1 MKTNQNIM
9 FLTGSWLG
17 GWGNHKKHSWDN
29 CGNVN
34 MDGRLLL
41 NFLSVTIYCVP
52 LFFWR
57 NTLMYLVVKCFMM
70 SEINSQMFL
79 KNMYI
84 KREKSNS
91 AKCQQVLNF
100 GEIHYIIFVTFLQV

>member
-1 MKTNQNIM
+1 
-9 FLTGSWLG
+9 
-17 GWGNHKKHSWDN
+17 
-29 CGNVN
+29 
-34 MDGRLLL
+34 
-41 NFLSVTIYCVP
+41 
-52 LFFWR
+52 
-57 NTLMYLVVKCFMM
+57 MM

-100 GEIHYIIFVTFLQV
+100 GEIHYIIFVTFLQVWLKNGIGKVHLLNKF